1 MPATSSAASPAHA
14 GNFEGPIERFQFWLV
29 DNNLI
34 HEAEI
39 RRIETEAD
47 AEIEAAVA
55 FADSGTLEPIE
66 ELERFVT
73 MDRVPA

>member
-1 MPATSSAASPAHA
+1 M
-14 GNFEGPIERFQFWLV
+14 RFQGWLE
-29 DNNLI
+29 DNGLI

-39 RRIETEAD
+39 RRIEAEAD

-55 FADSGTLEPIE
+55 FAEAGTLEPVE

-73 MDRVPA
+73 MERVPA